1 MSYIQSDS
9 LKKLPKDLYLQC
21 LIITKLTMNKRNIL
35 TMILLAI
42 ILISVVA
49 ILIIN
54 QTEIVSK
61 WTKESISLL
70 KQYLKVFGFLS
81 VMGLV
86 YLRLQKPEM
95 DRPIEEEGGDEQ

>member
-1 MSYIQSDS
+1 
-9 LKKLPKDLYLQC
+9 
-21 LIITKLTMNKRNIL
+21 MNKKTIL
-35 TMILLAI
+35 TIILLTI
-42 ILISVVA
+42 LLISVVA
-49 ILIIN
+49 ILVIN
-54 QTEIVSK
+54 QADILSE